1 VAGKK
6 RKSLSQQF
14 FEAQERKAKE
24 KAAQEK
30 AEREAAQKAKKAAER
45 EQMLTARQAQR
56 AAETLAKQQQAADA
70 KQVQQVLREMEKR
83 ETLRQQQE
91 VQEARDKKRA
101 EERAAVEA
109 KRTAKAETLQEF
121 RDEAA
126 ERTRKVEATIE
137 AIGSILSGR
146 DRDLEELREETDT
159 AFADGEAGVYAARVS
174 DLLAERAFLNRGRP
188 VQVVYAP
195 DTRRLTLAVDL
206 PRKERVPTDK
216 AFRYIAARGEI
227 VAEPR
232 KPAEIQRIYQ
242 DAIAR
247 LTLCVADYAAA
258 MTSAAL
264 VESIA
269 VNGHVRTTDP
279 ATGQPVN
286 PCLVT
291 FLASREDFE
300 QVSLD
305 EPRLDPVRCLH
316 HLKALVSPNPFD
328 LEPVTPIVNFDLERY
343 KLVEEAGALAGL
355 DSRLD
360 LLALSPYEFEQLI
373 QNLFVAMGYNAWKTQ
388 NSRDDGV
395 DAVAVR
401 DDIAIGGVAVIQ
413 AKRYTKTVP
422 IEAVRALF
430 GTMQEKKAYTGLVIT
445 TSSFGPASYDF
456 AKEVG
461 RITLIEGRQ
470 LKALLKEHL
479 GMDVLISLAKL
490 PRGWTLADAGLGAG
504 ANAGAATNTGVGAGA
519 GAGASAGGAA
529 GAAGADADD

>member
-1 VAGKK
+1 MAGSK
-6 RKSLSQQF
+6 RKSLAQQF
-14 FEAQERKAKE
+14 IEAQERKAKQ

-30 AEREAAQKAKKAAER
+30 AERDAAEKAKKAAAR
-45 EQMLTARQAQR
+45 EQILAERRAQR
-56 AAETLAKQQQAADA
+56 AAEVLERQKQAADA
-70 KQVQQVLREMEKR
+70 RQVQQVLREMEKR

-91 VQEARDKKRA
+91 AQDARDKKRA
-101 EERAAVEA
+101 QERATTEA
-109 KRTAKAETLQEF
+109 ARAAKAQATQQF

-126 ERTRKVEATIE
+126 EQTRRVEATID
-137 AIGSILSGR
+137 AINSVLSAR
-146 DRDLEELREETDT
+146 DRELEHLREETNA
-159 AFADGEAGVYAARVS
+159 AFNGGDPEAYAACVS
-174 DLLAERAFLNRGRP
+174 ELLKQRTFFNRGRP

-195 DTRRLTLAVDL
+195 DTHRLTLLVDL
-206 PRKERVPTDK
+206 PRKERVPTEK
-216 AFRYIAARGEI
+216 SFRYVATRGEI

-232 KPAEIQRIYQ
+232 KAVEIQRIYQ

-258 MTSAAL
+258 ITSPEL
-264 VESIA
+264 VDSIA
-269 VNGHVRTTDP
+269 VNGHVRTSDP

-286 PCLVT
+286 PCLIT

-300 QVSLD
+300 QVNLD
-305 EPRLDPVRCLH
+305 EPQLDPVRCMH
-316 HLKALVSPNPFD
+316 HLKARVSPNPFD

-355 DSRLD
+355 DSRID
-360 LLALSPYEFEQLI
+360 LLTMSPYEFEQLI
-373 QNLFVAMGYNAWKTQ
+373 QNLFLAMGYKSWKTQ

-470 LKALLKEHL
+470 LLALLKEHL

-490 PRGWTLADAGLGAG
+490 PKGWTLADTGQATDFGSTPP
-504 ANAGAATNTGVGAGA
+504 AN
-519 GAGASAGGAA
+519 
-529 GAAGADADD
+529 

>member
-1 VAGKK
+1 MAGPK
-6 RKSLSQQF
+6 RKGLAQQI
-14 FEAQERKAKE
+14 FEAQERRAKQ

-30 AEREAAQKAKKAAER
+30 AERDAEEKAKKTALR
-45 EQMLTARQAQR
+45 EQALAARQAQR
-56 AAETLAKQQQAADA
+56 AAEALEKQQKAADA
-70 KQVQQVLREMEKR
+70 RQVEQVLREMEKR
-83 ETLRQQQE
+83 ETLRQKQE
-91 VQEARDKKRA
+91 AQDARDKKRA
-101 EERAAVEA
+101 EEKAAGEANRAA
-109 KRTAKAETLQEF
+109 KAQVVRGLK
-121 RDEAA
+121 DEAA
-126 ERTRKVEATIE
+126 ERTRRVDATIE
-137 AIGSILSGR
+137 AIASILSGR
-146 DRDLEELREETDT
+146 DRDLEDLRADTDA
-159 AFADGEAGVYAARVS
+159 AFDEDGAEAYAGRVA
-174 DLLAERAFLNRGRP
+174 DLLAERTFLSRGRP

-195 DTRRLTLAVDL
+195 EARRLTLAVDL
-206 PRKERVPTDK
+206 PRKERVPTEK
-216 AFRYIAARGEI
+216 SFRYVAARGEI

-232 KPAEIQRIYQ
+232 KAVEVQQIYQ

-247 LTLCVADYAAA
+247 MTLCVADYAAA
-258 MTSAAL
+258 VTSPEL
-264 VESIA
+264 VETIA

-279 ATGQPVN
+279 ATGKPVN

-291 FLASREDFE
+291 FLAPREDFD
-300 QVSLD
+300 QVELD

-355 DSRLD
+355 DSRVD
-360 LLALSPYEFEQLI
+360 LLTMSPYEFEQLI
-373 QNLFVAMGYNAWKTQ
+373 QNLFLAMGYRSYKTQ

-470 LKALLKEHL
+470 LLALLKEHL

-490 PRGWTLADAGLGAG
+490 PKGWTLADAGQDPAPSS
-504 ANAGAATNTGVGAGA
+504 ATST
-519 GAGASAGGAA
+519 
-529 GAAGADADD
+529 D

>member
-1 VAGKK
+1 MADSR
-6 RKSLSQQF
+6 RKGLAQQF
-14 FEAQERKAKE
+14 FEAQERKAKQ

-30 AEREAAQKAKKAAER
+30 AERDAAEKAKKAAAR
-45 EQMLTARQAQR
+45 EQALAARQAQR
-56 AAETLAKQQQAADA
+56 AAEALAKQQQAADA
-70 KQVQQVLREMEKR
+70 RQVQQVLREMEKR

-91 VQEARDKKRA
+91 AQDARDKKRA
-101 EERAAVEA
+101 QERAAAEA
-109 KRTAKAETLQEF
+109 ARAAKAQTVQQLKA
-121 RDEAA
+121 EAA
-126 ERTRKVEATIE
+126 QRTHRVEATIE
-137 AIGSILSGR
+137 AIASILSAR
-146 DRDLEELREETDT
+146 DRDLESLREDTDS
-159 AFADGEAGVYAARVS
+159 AFDDGDDEAYAARVS
-174 DLLAERAFLNRGRP
+174 DLLAERSFLNRGRP
-188 VQVVYAP
+188 VQVVYAS

-206 PRKERVPTDK
+206 PRKERVPTEK
-216 AFRYIAARGEI
+216 SFRYVAARGEI

-232 KPAEIQRIYQ
+232 KAAEIQQIFQ

-258 MTSAAL
+258 ITSPEL
-264 VESIA
+264 VGSIA
-269 VNGHVRTTDP
+269 INGHVRTTDP

-291 FLASREDFE
+291 FLALREDFE

-305 EPRLDPVRCLH
+305 ERRLDPVRCLH
-316 HLKALVSPNPFD
+316 HLKARVSPNPFD

-355 DSRLD
+355 DSRRD
-360 LLALSPYEFEQLI
+360 LLTISPYEFEELI
-373 QNLFVAMGYNAWKTQ
+373 QNLFLAMGYKSWKTQ

-395 DAVAVR
+395 DAIAVR

-413 AKRYTKTVP
+413 AKRYAKTVP

-470 LKALLKEHL
+470 LIALLKEHL

-490 PRGWTLADAGLGAG
+490 PKGWSLAD
-504 ANAGAATNTGVGAGA
+504 TGRGTPP
-519 GAGASAGGAA
+519 ASAAPPGSAA
-529 GAAGADADD
+529 PPASAAPPGPHP